1 MKQLKLLLSLR
12 AWLKSGTLKA
22 GGLVGALG
30 AIQVYLSSKDG
41 VDLVALAAA
50 ALGVMPAT
58 LGGLLATILAV
69 GIAFMRAKTEWS
81 LKEKVTGVPDP
92 SPGTPT

>member
-1 MKQLKLLLSLR
+1 MLAKLKLLLSLR

-30 AIQVYLSSKDG
+30 AIQVYLSSQDG
-41 VDLVALAAA
+41 VDLVAMAAS

-58 LGGLLATILAV
+58 LGGILAGLSGLLTLV
-69 GIAFMRAKTEWS
+69 MRAKTDMS
-81 LKEKVTGVPDP
+81 LAKKAGVPEP
-92 SPGTPT
+92 PK